1 MLGRG
6 DWGGLRNL
14 ILISYYHSIKRKKCD
29 SILSPMVSQYKM
41 KKEEE
46 PKNNK
51 IKQEKKMMEG
61 YEMIK

>member
-51 IKQEKKMMEG
+51 IK
-61 YEMIK
+61 